1 MTYSSLQDMI
11 HIHHLWHLPSLNQN
25 HSGYLNLKDS
35 RTEMIPLKSAMSSQ
49 ITLPGMQTR
58 HWILHHAVIQILSAE
73 NHTDARNQLLY
84 VQNSLS
90 SPGRPRGL
98 SPMLLSVV
106 YVTSFGTTVGNS
118 CIETPHSPVSTLLT
132 DSLSNS
138 LPSRSVSDK

>member
-1 MTYSSLQDMI
+1 
-11 HIHHLWHLPSLNQN
+11 
-25 HSGYLNLKDS
+25 
-35 RTEMIPLKSAMSSQ
+35 
-49 ITLPGMQTR
+49 MQTG
-58 HWILHHAVIQILSAE
+58 HWLLHHALIQILSAE
-73 NHTDARNQLLY
+73 NDVDASNQLPY

-106 YVTSFGTTVGNS
+106 YVTSFGTTTGNS